1 MLRSDLCD
9 YSDVYIVVKETI
21 DLSASA
27 ANEND
32 KAEKNFAFKNNAPFR
47 SCISKTLISKTLIG
61 NLEELD
67 IAMLIYNLLEYSQNY
82 TMTSG
87 SLWNHYRV
95 DIDIINDNA
104 SDGRSFKYKAK
115 IIGKTPESQN
125 DQEIQEMQIDQLNQ

>member
-47 SCISKTLISKTLIG
+47 SCISKTLISKTVIG

-125 DQEIQEMQIDQLNQ
+125 DQEIQEMQIDHLNQ

>member
-125 DQEIQEMQIDQLNQ
+125 DQEIQEMQIDHLNQ